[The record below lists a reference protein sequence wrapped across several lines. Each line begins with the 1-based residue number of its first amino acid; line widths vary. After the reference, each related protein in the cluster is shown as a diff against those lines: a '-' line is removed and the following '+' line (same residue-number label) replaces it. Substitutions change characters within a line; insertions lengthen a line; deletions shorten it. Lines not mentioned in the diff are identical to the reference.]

1 MAAHIFP
8 HDFIAATGQH
18 VIHSTR
24 SNSIGTDV
32 CVVCVVTA
40 APRARAGSCTLSITT
55 FQRIEWPNNYDDG
68 ISQQKL
74 TTNECRHH
82 RRRRRCWCWTMMKP
96 RESEPIRIALVVA
109 RTKSNCIICLAYLM
123 TFCVHKCT
131 SNNRSKMKRKCKCA
145 APQCVCVW
153 CVYCICNFA
162 DAHHCRH
169 STFRADFRL
178 ENLIRNEICLK
189 KQIACLC
196 CVLCCAVFAK
206 ATTQLTDGQLALFAQ
221 MKCSRYLIRLRAV
234 PLAAPL
240 FSKSQT
246 FIHIHNVALYVGV
259 LLTMRKRA
267 HTQHM
272 KCHIK

>member
-1 MAAHIFP
+1 MIRTLDGGP
-8 HDFIAATGQH
+8 HF
-18 VIHSTR
+18 STR
-24 SNSIGTDV
+24 FHCRDWSTCHPFNQIQFDWDGCVCCVCCERRPTSARRLLHTVNNHFSENWMTQQLWRRHITAKIDHERMPPPPPPPPMLMLNDDEAAGIGT
-32 CVVCVVTA
+32 
-40 APRARAGSCTLSITT
+40 
-55 FQRIEWPNNYDDG
+55 N
-68 ISQQKL
+68 
-74 TTNECRHH
+74 
-82 RRRRRCWCWTMMKP
+82 
-96 RESEPIRIALVVA
+96 
-109 RTKSNCIICLAYLM
+109 SNCSCRGSNKIKLHYMSRVSNDVLCAQ
-123 TFCVHKCT
+123 VHIKQQIKNETQMQMCRT
-131 SNNRSKMKRKCKCA
+131 A
-145 APQCVCVW
+145 VCVCVW

-240 FSKSQT
+240 FS
-246 FIHIHNVALYVGV
+246 
-259 LLTMRKRA
+259 
-267 HTQHM
+267 
-272 KCHIK
+272 